1 MSQELNQDFLDDIVY
16 PEVKT
21 FPVDEEKTK
30 LMANVTVFCDLVDNN
45 KIDDAMNILE
55 NVASIPEID
64 EENY

>member
-30 LMANVTVFCDLVDNN
+30 LMANVTLFCDLVDNN

>member
-45 KIDDAMNILE
+45 RIDDAMNILE